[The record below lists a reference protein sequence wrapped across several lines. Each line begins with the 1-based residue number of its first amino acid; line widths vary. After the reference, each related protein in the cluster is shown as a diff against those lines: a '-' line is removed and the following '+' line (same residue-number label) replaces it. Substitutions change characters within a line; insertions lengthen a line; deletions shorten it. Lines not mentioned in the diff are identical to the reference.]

1 MFEIVVYF
9 EHLCLIFVV
18 EYVAIGIYFMGGF
31 AVMALERSVK
41 GPVPEHGAVKK
52 RMGDK
57 VYIYYAT
64 AVYRNE
70 KGQPT
75 GIRPSRLRNS
85 SRSWEN

>member
-1 MFEIVVYF
+1 MS
-9 EHLCLIFVV
+9 LDN
-18 EYVAIGIYFMGGF
+18 
-31 AVMALERSVK
+31 SVK
-41 GPVPEHGAVKK
+41 VPIPEHGAVKR

-75 GIRPSRLRNS
+75 CDRVSIGRFDEGSATLRNTETGLS
-85 SRSWEN
+85 SICC